1 MSGWSQTKVL
11 RLILNLAALV
21 GSSLVTKLAGKEE
34 KMLDSRLRQT
44 GKQPLYEEVAGR
56 ISYLIEKGTLRPG
69 DRVPSIRNLSKQ
81 MQVSINTV
89 KEAYCQLEDRRLLE
103 ARPQSGY
110 YVRARLPDLP
120 AEPVVDRP
128 TLNPSEVNL
137 DNVYQLVMRDLLK
150 PELLQLGIAI
160 PNPELLPVEKL
171 NRMLTRETRRY
182 ATQSVSYDLPPGNL
196 RLRQQIARRMLLSG
210 CTLSPDQIVTTS
222 GCVEAVVLALQALC
236 KPGDA
241 VAIETPVYFNFLQLI
256 EQLGLKAL
264 EIPASPRGGISLEA
278 LEYALDRNH
287 GEVKAC
293 IVITNFNNPLGSL
306 MSDEDKQKLVALL
319 ENYRIPLIEDDIY
332 GDLSYRDE
340 RPSVAKSF
348 DKTGNVLLCSS
359 ISKTLAPGYRVGW
372 IAAGRYQEQIER
384 IKMIS
389 SVATPSPTQLAVAEF
404 LANGGYEHHL
414 RSIRRVYARQTAQM
428 ADAIG
433 RFFPPGTRVSR
444 PQGGYIL
451 WVEMPHQIDTLKL
464 YECCKKI
471 GITIAPGQL
480 FSIEGKF
487 HNCVRLSAAFW
498 NPCVEAAIESLG
510 NLAKQQLL

>member
-1 MSGWSQTKVL
+1 MLEVSRQQQS
-11 RLILNLAALV
+11 
-21 GSSLVTKLAGKEE
+21 KL
-34 KMLDSRLRQT
+34 
-44 GKQPLYEEVAGR
+44 PLYEEVAGR
-56 ISYLIEKGTLRPG
+56 ISYLIERGTLRPG

-89 KEAYCQLEDRRLLE
+89 KEAYSQLEDRRLLE

-110 YVRARLPDLP
+110 YVRARLPELP
-120 AEPVVDRP
+120 AEPVVERP
-128 TLNPSEVNL
+128 KLNPTDVSL
-137 DNVYQLVMRDLLK
+137 DNVYQLVMSDLHN
-150 PELLQLGIAI
+150 PQLLQLGIAI
-160 PNPELLPVEKL
+160 PNPELLPIEKL
-171 NRMLTRETRRY
+171 NRMLSRETRRY

-196 RLRQQIARRMLLSG
+196 RLRQQVAQRMLLSG
-210 CTLSPDQIVTTS
+210 CTLSPDQLVTTS
-222 GCVEAVVLALQALC
+222 GCVEAVVLALQVLC
-236 KPGDA
+236 KPGDT

-256 EQLGLKAL
+256 EELGLKAL

-278 LEYALDRNH
+278 LEYALDRNR

-293 IVITNFNNPLGSL
+293 LVITNFNNPLGSL
-306 MSDEDKQKLVALL
+306 MSDEDKRKLVKLL
-319 ENYRIPLIEDDIY
+319 ESYQVPLIEDDIY
-332 GDLSYRDE
+332 GDLSYSDK
-340 RPSVAKSF
+340 RPTVAKAF

-384 IKMIS
+384 NKMIA

-433 RFFPPGTRVSR
+433 RFFPPGTRVSH
-444 PQGGYIL
+444 PQGGYVL
-451 WVEMPHQIDTLKL
+451 WVEMPAQIDALKL
-464 YECCKKI
+464 YKNCKQV

-487 HNCVRLSAAFW
+487 RNCVRLNAAFW
-498 NPCVEAAIESLG
+498 NPCVEAALETLG
-510 NLAKQQLL
+510 RLAAEQLSI